1 MQDLTEITKLI
12 IKRLKAERGEQWAA
26 DFSENFRLVKFDG
39 SRFVFAY
46 SDKSAYEIFMSDGI
60 NPLRTAA
67 AAACGK
73 MPDIRF
79 KYEPKKAKKRAV
91 SSKPAVPIF
100 DSEFDTEV
108 RRVNYKKGIKSI
120 IASFICIVLAFLI
133 AVVGINYFAN
143 RKFKENFYS
152 LSLKNTFDNFRIIQ
166 LSDLHNSTYGKNN
179 KELTDR
185 ISRLAPD
192 IIVMTGDCL
201 DKNGSED
208 EITELCTAL
217 AAVAPTY
224 YIYGNNE
231 WQRSFDCGETLEDI
245 DGLTG
250 GSDGGRDAN
259 KLYSADKGLKN
270 ALEKTGVKVL
280 FNSSDIIEIGN
291 NRVKIFGTL
300 TSNPSAFWPY
310 AGDEFYKFVSED
322 TDCVKLFLCHEPLLF
337 ETLYEDFWGD
347 LVLCGDTHGGVVRL
361 PALGAL
367 YSRDFGLL
375 PERADHFIYGK
386 YKAGTSDLIVS
397 SGLSNKGFPRVFN
410 QPELVIIDVNKY

>member
-26 DFSENFRLVKFDG
+26 DFAENFRLVKFDG

-79 KYEPKKAKKRAV
+79 KYEPKKAKKRAS
-91 SSKPAVPIF
+91 SSKPAEPIF

-259 KLYSADKGLKN
+259 KLYSADKGLKTPSKKP
-270 ALEKTGVKVL
+270 ASRCFSTAPTLLKSATTGL
-280 FNSSDIIEIGN
+280 
-291 NRVKIFGTL
+291 
-300 TSNPSAFWPY
+300 
-310 AGDEFYKFVSED
+310 KFSE
-322 TDCVKLFLCHEPLLF
+322 
-337 ETLYEDFWGD
+337 
-347 LVLCGDTHGGVVRL
+347 R
-361 PALGAL
+361 
-367 YSRDFGLL
+367 
-375 PERADHFIYGK
+375 
-386 YKAGTSDLIVS
+386 
-397 SGLSNKGFPRVFN
+397 
-410 QPELVIIDVNKY
+410 